1 MSLYLMLP
9 RVDTLFTFS
18 IVSLS
23 KSFKLSSLVFKLA
36 ISFFLAVFSATT
48 LSIAD

>member
-1 MSLYLMLP
+1 MSFPLMLP
-9 RVDTLFTFS
+9 RVETLFTFS

-23 KSFKLSSLVFKLA
+23 KSFKLSSLVFRSA
-36 ISFFLAVFSATT
+36 ISFFLAVFSSAA